1 MPRKYRPPTSRR
13 RKSKK
18 TVEYDFPAGEEAASE
33 AAVAED
39 EYQEEEPTP
48 VVVSEA
54 VARGADGR
62 PERHV
67 NRDYAH
73 VGAEAVRIAIIGGI
87 IIIAII
93 VGGFFR

>member
-13 RKSKK
+13 RKAKK
-18 TVEYDFPAGEEAASE
+18 TVEYDFPAGEEAVSE

-39 EYQEEEPTP
+39 EFEEEAAAT
-48 VVVSEA
+48 VAVSV
-54 VARGADGR
+54 VARGADSR

-73 VGAEAVRIAIIGGI
+73 VRAEVVRIAIIGGL
-87 IIIAII
+87 IIIAVI